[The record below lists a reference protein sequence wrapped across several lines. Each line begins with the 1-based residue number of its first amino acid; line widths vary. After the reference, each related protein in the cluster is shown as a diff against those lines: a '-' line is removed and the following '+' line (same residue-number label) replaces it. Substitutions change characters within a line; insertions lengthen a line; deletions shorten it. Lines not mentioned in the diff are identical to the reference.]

1 MKTHHSFCL
10 LPATFFTALSLAISA
25 DAALV
30 IASNGS
36 NAEISSIS
44 TNIKFDGVGGIA
56 MNSNTDRF
64 GATGSVSESG
74 AFGGTIGITLN
85 AMKNVSTAPATLG
98 DQLTP
103 GSFNWNANVMGVQDD
118 PNGGGIGNQ
127 LGGSREGITFALNAT
142 TGISS
147 AVGFQITAINVQNVG
162 GSGDPVGESFTIV
175 NLLTRQSL
183 VFVPTSGSAG
193 DFDVSSL
200 NLTMAGGNS
209 GPVAAIY
216 SGDVGGFRF
225 AGLTLDTVP
234 EPTSAL
240 LVGVSLL
247 AGCFGRRRS

>member
-1 MKTHHSFCL
+1 M

-30 IASNGS
+30 IASNGGNPS
-36 NAEISSIS
+36 VTSSI
-44 TNIKFDGVGGIA
+44 TTDITFDGSGGIDI
-56 MNSNTDRF
+56 NSNTFRF
-64 GATGSVSESG
+64 PATGSVSESG

-85 AMKNVSTAPATLG
+85 AMANVSTAPATLG
-98 DQLTP
+98 DQLTA
-103 GSFNWNANVMGVQDD
+103 GTFNWNSNIMGVQGD
-118 PNGGGIGNQ
+118 PAANGDGIGFGN
-127 LGGSREGITFALNAT
+127 GSREGITFALNAT
-142 TGISS
+142 TGINS
-147 AVGFQITAINVQNVG
+147 AVGFKITKINVQNVG
-162 GSGDPVGESFTIV
+162 GSGDPLDESFTIV

-183 VFVPTSGSAG
+183 EFTSISNPG

-225 AGLTLDTVP
+225 AGLTLEAVP

-247 AGCFGRRRS
+247 AGCFSRRRSY